1 MTGLIEHVLSLS
13 GIVLLLAVVLT
24 LVLGYLLRPVGDPD
38 GWAGRRAR
46 LRQRFPGQLEW
57 LAARVRPGAPTGRAL
72 TAAVLTLAVSAWA
85 LASLTFSVVH
95 HTGIARAD
103 PRVLAFFVGHRTP
116 WLTGLARALTW
127 LGSSIV
133 LWPVVIVAGLGLW
146 RWRRRWRP
154 AVLPALALAGAW
166 AGGLLIKGLVARPRP
181 PSTYWLA
188 AVHGQSYPSQ
198 HAAQALAT
206 WGMLAFTLM
215 PGRRVRTRALLM
227 LGAAAIALVVGLT
240 RLYLAAHWLT
250 DVLGGWALAG
260 VWDSLLIIFYLTR
273 QAADGS
279 LDRRGAPGDAPRS
292 AGGAAAG
299 RI

>member
-1 MTGLIEHVLSLS
+1 MTSLIEHVLSLS
-13 GIVLLLAVVLT
+13 GIVLLLAVVFVLA
-24 LVLGYLLRPVGDPD
+24 LGYLLRPAGDPD
-38 GWAGRRAR
+38 GGAGRRTR
-46 LRQRFPGQLEW
+46 LRQRFPGQFGW
-57 LAARVRPGAPTGRAL
+57 LAARVQPGASTGRAL

-95 HTGIARAD
+95 HTGVARAD
-103 PRVLAFFVGHRTP
+103 PRVLAFFVSHRTP

-133 LWPVVIVAGLGLW
+133 LWPVVIAAGVALW
-146 RWRRRWRP
+146 WWRRRWLP
-154 AVLPALALAGAW
+154 AILPALALAGAW
-166 AGGLLIKGLVARPRP
+166 AGGLLIKSLVVRPRP

-188 AVHGQSYPSQ
+188 TVHGPSFPSQ

-215 PGRRVRTRALLM
+215 AGRRVRTRMLLT

-260 VWDSLLIIFYLTR
+260 VWDSLLIIAYLLTQRTAASPGREARPPAR
-273 QAADGS
+273 QRTA
-279 LDRRGAPGDAPRS
+279 
-292 AGGAAAG
+292 
-299 RI
+299 

>member
-1 MTGLIEHVLSLS
+1 MTSLIEHVLSLS
-13 GIVLLLAVVLT
+13 GIVLLLAVVLV
-24 LVLGYLLRPVGDPD
+24 LALGYLLRPD
-38 GWAGRRAR
+38 GGAGRRTR
-46 LRQRFPGQLEW
+46 LRQRFPGHSGW
-57 LAARVRPGAPTGRAL
+57 LAARVQPGTPTGRAL

-95 HTGIARAD
+95 HTGVPRDD
-103 PRVLAFFVGHRTP
+103 PRVLAFFVSHRTL

-133 LWPVVIVAGLGLW
+133 LWPVVIAAGMGLW
-146 RWRRRWRP
+146 WWRRRWLP
-154 AVLPALALAGAW
+154 AILPALALAGAW
-166 AGGLLIKGLVARPRP
+166 VGGLLIKSLVVRPRP

-188 AVHGQSYPSQ
+188 AVHGPSFPSQ

-215 PGRRVRTRALLM
+215 AGRRVRTRVLLA

-260 VWDSLLIIFYLTR
+260 VWDSLLIISYLLT
-273 QAADGS
+273 
-279 LDRRGAPGDAPRS
+279 LW
-292 AGGAAAG
+292 AAASPG
-299 RI
+299 REARPPVRQGTA